1 MDRNQEFA
9 GKRVLVTGAGKGIGY
24 ATALLLARRG
34 AAVIALS
41 RSLEDLEALDE
52 AIGEPH
58 GCEIIAVDI
67 AETEFLLRAVA
78 HAHPIDLLVN
88 CAGVAAVESFLD
100 TSLED
105 FDKLMAVNVRAS
117 MLIAQECATRHDRPR
132 QGRIDRQRVEHG
144 RASRNAA
151 SRSLWR
157 VEGGTRCAHARDGR
171 RNSVCTA
178 SALIRSTP
186 SSRSRRWPRKCGA
199 RRKNP
204 GRCLHAFR
212 SEGSSSPKKSRTLI
226 AFLLSDE
233 SSMVNGVSLAV
244 DGGFQAG

>member
-67 AETEFLLRAVA
+67 AETEFLLRALA

-117 MLIAQECATRHDRPR
+117 MLIAQECARGMIAR
-132 QGRIDRQRVEHG
+132 GKGGSIVNV
-144 RASRNAA
+144 SSMAA
-151 SRSLWR
+151 Q
-157 VEGGTRCAHARDGR
+157 VGT
-171 RNSVCTA
+171 
-178 SALIRSTP
+178 P
-186 SSRSRRWPRKCGA
+186 
-199 RRKNP
+199 
-204 GRCLHAFR
+204 LHAAYGASKAALDALTR
-212 SEGSSSPKKSRTLI
+212 VMAVELGVHGIRANTVNPVITLTPMAEKVWSEKEKSGPMLARIPLGRFVKPEEVANVI